1 MIRTGVF
8 GGSFNP
14 IHNGHIAL
22 ALQLLKEGGLEEIWF
37 MVSPQNPL
45 KTRSSLLDDATRLRL
60 VRAALEDYPQLKA
73 CDYESHMPVPSY
85 TYDTL
90 LSMGADFPDRELVLL
105 MGADNWKNFHRWY
118 RNKDIVDNYNIII
131 YPREGA
137 VVDPIT
143 LPRNARLVDTPLY
156 NISSTDIRRRIKEGQ
171 DISSLVPLQVAT
183 IIAEEGLYG
192 VTS

>member
-1 MIRTGVF
+1 MIRTGVL

-45 KTRSSLLDDATRLRL
+45 KARSSLLDDATRLRL
-60 VRAALEDYPQLKA
+60 VRAALEGYPQLKA

-90 LSMGADFPDRELVLL
+90 LSMSADFPDRELVLL

-131 YPREGA
+131 YPREGS
-137 VVDPIT
+137 VVDSIT

-171 DISSLVPLQVAT
+171 DIGSLVPLQVAT

-192 VTS
+192 ATS